1 MITSVMLGFGG
12 FGMLLGAAALRWGKI
27 GTIIMVAVI
36 MVMTIGITTFIAL
49 RGENFLQGFSM
60 ETRMDLNFWPLALIA
75 AVFYLF
81 TAAAAAMFTRK
92 IEVRV

>member
-1 MITSVMLGFGG
+1 MLDMIRKQFLIQKDD
-12 FGMLLGAAALRWGKI
+12 L
-27 GTIIMVAVI
+27 
-36 MVMTIGITTFIAL
+36 IA
-49 RGENFLQGFSM
+49 S
-60 ETRMDLNFWPLALIA
+60 A